1 MSFQPCR
8 NVSADRILVSAIVE
22 ITVYLPQ
29 GYVSQSETALP
40 GWESGQ
46 S

>member
-8 NVSADRILVSAIVE
+8 NVSADRILVSAVLE

-29 GYVSQSETALP
+29 GYVSQPEAALP
-40 GWESGQ
+40 GLESGQ